1 MSTAV
6 KRYGSQPVVYDLGLL
21 FPVLLL
27 VGMGIVMVYS
37 ASSALALKKFGSDYF
52 FLKKQAMF
60 SLVGIMV
67 LVAFSYI
74 PFRLYRLLTY
84 PALAVTLV
92 MLVAV
97 AFTGLGVTAGGSA
110 RWLQIGPVRFQP
122 SELARMALVV
132 YMAYSM
138 SKKDELLRDFYV
150 GFLPHFMVLGLFTA
164 LLMVQPDFGSVV
176 IFSALTWIM
185 LFVGG
190 CRITHL
196 LSVFVVLA
204 PMAWLFMT
212 QAEYRVKRLMSFL
225 DPWQYPADEGY
236 QIVHSLMAFGTGG
249 ISGAGLG
256 KGYQKLFYLPE
267 PHTDFIFSVV
277 GEELGLIGVMIV
289 ILLYAIMLMRGIR
302 IARHAQDRF
311 GSFLAMGITVTIGL
325 QVCINMGVALGLLP
339 TKGIDLAVSQLRRH
353 KPADQHGGSGNH
365 DEYRSAGCTI
375 LNLNTL
381 GGPSMWSL
389 PVAAP
394 AGTCFPVLPS
404 PGNLWR
410 GMRIAGSSLWVPA
423 GPSKKKL
430 WPWPVIPSGPSPSRG
445 SREEDSGPGYGQP

>member
-138 SKKDELLRDFYV
+138 SKKMNCCGIFTSGFCPISWSWAFLRHLL
-150 GFLPHFMVLGLFTA
+150 L
-164 LLMVQPDFGSVV
+164 VQPDFGSVV
-176 IFSALTWIM
+176 IF
-185 LFVGG
+185 
-190 CRITHL
+190 
-196 LSVFVVLA
+196 
-204 PMAWLFMT
+204 
-212 QAEYRVKRLMSFL
+212 
-225 DPWQYPADEGY
+225 
-236 QIVHSLMAFGTGG
+236 
-249 ISGAGLG
+249 
-256 KGYQKLFYLPE
+256 
-267 PHTDFIFSVV
+267 
-277 GEELGLIGVMIV
+277 
-289 ILLYAIMLMRGIR
+289 
-302 IARHAQDRF
+302 
-311 GSFLAMGITVTIGL
+311 
-325 QVCINMGVALGLLP
+325 
-339 TKGIDLAVSQLRRH
+339 
-353 KPADQHGGSGNH
+353 
-365 DEYRSAGCTI
+365 
-375 LNLNTL
+375 
-381 GGPSMWSL
+381 
-389 PVAAP
+389 AA
-394 AGTCFPVLPS
+394 
-404 PGNLWR
+404 
-410 GMRIAGSSLWVPA
+410 
-423 GPSKKKL
+423 
-430 WPWPVIPSGPSPSRG
+430 
-445 SREEDSGPGYGQP
+445 